1 MKTSLIVW
9 GIVMLIVFSGAQW
22 LLANKLLAEAWIW
35 VVLAIIIVVANFL
48 VGRTM
53 KKMPKGTE
61 TMWLAVSVFGFITTL
76 AVAFGVV
83 PVPLWWLMSLWLL
96 LIGGAVAIGGHVG
109 NNALNMFMGLVM
121 LFASVFVSG
130 FGNSYLLAGSLFFG
144 FLAVVHGY
152 FFGEE

>member
-1 MKTSLIVW
+1 MKSSLIVW
-9 GIVMLIVFSGAQW
+9 GIIMLIVFSGAHW

-35 VVLAIIIVVANFL
+35 VILAIILVVANFL
-48 VGRTM
+48 LGRTM

-61 TMWLAVSVFGFITTL
+61 TMWMALNVFGFITTL
-76 AVAFGVV
+76 AVAVGVV

-96 LIGGAVAIGGHVG
+96 LMGGAVAIGGHVG
-109 NNALNMFMGLVM
+109 NNALNMFMGLIM

-130 FGNSYLLAGSLFFG
+130 FGNSYLFAGSLFFG